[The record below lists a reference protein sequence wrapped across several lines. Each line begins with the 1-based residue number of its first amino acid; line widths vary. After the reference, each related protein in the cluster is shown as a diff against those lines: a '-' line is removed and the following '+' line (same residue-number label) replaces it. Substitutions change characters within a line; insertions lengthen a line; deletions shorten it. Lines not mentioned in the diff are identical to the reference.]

1 MEAASCGLHSSR
13 GAGTRALAEKL
24 DVAVVGAG
32 PFGLSVAAHLRGRKV
47 RTFGPEM
54 ETWRTCMPPE
64 MLMRSAWEETSF
76 SAPGGAG
83 GLDEWVRE
91 TDESRIEPI
100 PLPMFLRYSEWF
112 AERFVDDR
120 DPSRVAAVEASESG
134 YRVTTEAGSEVDA
147 EHVVVAVGVMPFAYV
162 PPRLAEQLGDSVSLA
177 TGIEDARRH
186 AGKRVLVVGGG
197 QAGLETAG
205 LAAQAGGEVEL
216 VTRSSVRWFADHEPH
231 YPRGRVQA
239 KIYRLAYPVVG
250 FGPPPLNRLVMMP
263 DVFAKLPE
271 RTRQSLTARI
281 LRSGGSPWLRGFV
294 ERSVRVTEHNTVEHV
309 EQQSGGLVVRLSD
322 GSEREVD
329 HILIACGYR
338 FDLDKLS
345 FLSPEVRARIE
356 TRNGWPVIDRYFRSS
371 DPNVFFIG
379 YAAEHRFGPLSR
391 FVLGAEF
398 TAKRV
403 AHSLT

>member
-1 MEAASCGLHSSR
+1 
-13 GAGTRALAEKL
+13 LAEKL

-32 PFGLSVAAHLRGRKV
+32 PFGLSVAAHLRGRTV

-54 ETWRTCMPPE
+54 ETWRTCMPEE
-64 MLMRSAWEETSF
+64 MLMRSAWEETSL
-76 SAPGGAG
+76 SAPEGGG
-83 GLDEWVRE
+83 SLDEWVRE
-91 TDESRIEPI
+91 TEETRTEPI

-120 DPSRVAAVEASESG
+120 DPSPVAAVESSESG
-134 YRVTTEAGSEVDA
+134 HRLTTEAGSEVDA
-147 EHVVVAVGVMPFAYV
+147 AQVVIAVGVMPFAYV
-162 PPRLAEQLGDSVSLA
+162 PPKLAEQLGESISLA

-205 LAAQAGGEVEL
+205 LAAQAGGTVEL
-216 VTRSSVRWFADHEPH
+216 VTRSTVRWFADHEPH

-239 KIYRLAYPVVG
+239 KLYRLAYPVVG

-294 ERSVRVTEHNTVEHV
+294 ERSVRVTEHNTIEHV
-309 EQQSGGLVVRLSD
+309 EQQPGGLLVRLTD
-322 GSEREVD
+322 GTEREVD

-338 FDLDKLS
+338 FDLDRLS
-345 FLSPEVRARIE
+345 FLSPEVRAGIA
-356 TRNGWPVIDRYFRSS
+356 TQSGWPVIDRFFRST
-371 DPNVFFIG
+371 DPTMFFVG

-391 FVLGAEF
+391 FVLGADF

-403 AHSLT
+403 SQALT

>member
-1 MEAASCGLHSSR
+1 M
-13 GAGTRALAEKL
+13 AEKL

-32 PFGLSVAAHLRGRKV
+32 PFGLSVAAHLRGRTV

-54 ETWRTCMPPE
+54 ETWRTCMPEE
-64 MLMRSAWEETSF
+64 MLMRSAWEETSL
-76 SAPGGAG
+76 SAPEGGG
-83 GLDEWVRE
+83 SLDEWVRE
-91 TDESRIEPI
+91 TEETRTEPI

-120 DPSRVAAVEASESG
+120 DPSPVAAVESSESG
-134 YRVTTEAGSEVDA
+134 HRLTTEAGSEVDA
-147 EHVVVAVGVMPFAYV
+147 AQVVIAVGVMPFAYV
-162 PPRLAEQLGDSVSLA
+162 PPKLAEQLGESISLA

-205 LAAQAGGEVEL
+205 LAAQAGGTVEL
-216 VTRSSVRWFADHEPH
+216 VTRSTVRWFADHEPH

-239 KIYRLAYPVVG
+239 KLYRLAYPVVG

-294 ERSVRVTEHNTVEHV
+294 ERSVRVTEHNTIEHV
-309 EQQSGGLVVRLSD
+309 EQQPGGLLVRLTD
-322 GSEREVD
+322 GTEREVD

-338 FDLDKLS
+338 FDLDRLS
-345 FLSPEVRARIE
+345 FLSPEVRAGIA
-356 TRNGWPVIDRYFRSS
+356 TQSGWPVIDRFFRST
-371 DPNVFFIG
+371 DPTMFFVG

-391 FVLGAEF
+391 FVLGADF

-403 AHSLT
+403 SQALT